1 MGDGLLLLRLLHL
14 LDLLLLLEVP
24 HELYL
29 LLGEHVLG
37 CSGVRGACGMS
48 CQLVPAQ

>member
-1 MGDGLLLLRLLHL
+1 VGDGLLMLRLLHL

-24 HELYL
+24 HELNL

-37 CSGVRGACGMS
+37 RGGVRGASRMS
-48 CQLVPAQ
+48 CQLIPTQ